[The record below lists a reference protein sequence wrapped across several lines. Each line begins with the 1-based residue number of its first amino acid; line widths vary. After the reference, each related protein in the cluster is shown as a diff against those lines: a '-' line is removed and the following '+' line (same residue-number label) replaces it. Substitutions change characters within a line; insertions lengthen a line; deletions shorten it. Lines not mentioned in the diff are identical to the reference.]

1 MAIFNSYVSHYQRVH
16 PGKLFSD
23 LFGAPDCFVHFCEL
37 STVCLKKKMQATAA
51 SCFHGKFL
59 NSPPR
64 NAKFARAG
72 FTHYSWKSKN
82 LLKNTIKLTFRNE
95 TCIDHSAMA
104 HSHSDVP
111 IYCWLSLHVD
121 KLSQFGQC
129 PAFQLDC
136 YGDSSGVVPKKR
148 AGNSYSSQ
156 VYDIGYTTY
165 SSC

>member
-1 MAIFNSYVSHYQRVH
+1 M
-16 PGKLFSD
+16 FSD
-23 LFGAPDCFVHFCEL
+23 LFGAPDWFVHFCEL
-37 STVCLKKKMQATAA
+37 GTVCLKKKWQAAA

-59 NSPPR
+59 NIPPR

-72 FTHYSWKSKN
+72 YELWFTHYSWKSK
-82 LLKNTIKLTFRNE
+82 LAEKNTIKLTFRNE

-136 YGDSSGVVPKKR
+136 YGDSSGVVQKK
-148 AGNSYSSQ
+148 GCNSYSSQ
-156 VYDIGYTTY
+156 VYDIRYTTY